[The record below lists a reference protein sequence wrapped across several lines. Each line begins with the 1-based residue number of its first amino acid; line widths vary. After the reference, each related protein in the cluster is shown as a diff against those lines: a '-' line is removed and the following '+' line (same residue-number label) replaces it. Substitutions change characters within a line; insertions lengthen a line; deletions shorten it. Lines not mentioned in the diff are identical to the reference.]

1 MECFLYL
8 IVKLE
13 STFYL
18 RNAIMMVSI
27 ISYHLISSNLMLP
40 WGSSLMVLRP
50 TITDLAKQA
59 GVSVA
64 TVDRV
69 LNRRLP
75 VREDTAVRVVQA
87 AEAIGYHATGLLKRR
102 LTEIPQRRF
111 GFLLQKRDTFYQ
123 SFAKN
128 LADATKAA
136 SFIEGK
142 PIIEFMDEL
151 VPSIIAARIR
161 DVAPRVDALAVVAVD
176 HPIVIEAVE
185 AVIATG
191 KPVFTLLSDIS
202 TTAKTGHIGLDG
214 RKVGRTAAWTISRTA
229 SGPGKIGILVGSH
242 RYSNQ
247 ELAEISFRSYMREHA
262 PEFTLLEPIINLD
275 DERIAY
281 EAVVDM
287 VETNPDLVGIYV
299 CGGGQDG
306 LIRALRDEGAGRRIV
321 AVCNELT
328 ATTRAALI
336 DGTVDLLLTTPTAA
350 ISTRVVELMAKACS
364 VADLPHLPPILIPAD
379 VHISE
384 NI

>member
-1 MECFLYL
+1 
-8 IVKLE
+8 
-13 STFYL
+13 
-18 RNAIMMVSI
+18 MVS
-27 ISYHLISSNLMLP
+27 
-40 WGSSLMVLRP
+40 RP
-50 TITDLAKQA
+50 TIHDLAKHA

-75 VREDTAVRVVQA
+75 VREDTAVRVVKA
-87 AEAIGYHATGLLKRR
+87 AEAIGFHATGLLKRR
-102 LTEIPQRRF
+102 LSETPQRRF
-111 GFLLQKRDTFYQ
+111 GFLLQKRDAFYQ
-123 SFAKN
+123 KLGKD

-136 SFIEGK
+136 SFIEGR
-142 PIIEFMDEL
+142 PIVEHVDEL
-151 VPSIIAARIR
+151 VPAIIAARLR
-161 DVAPRVDALAVVAVD
+161 EMAPRVDAVALVAVD

-185 AVIATG
+185 TVIASG

-202 TTAKTGHIGLDG
+202 SVAKTGHIGLDG

-229 SGPGKIGILVGSH
+229 RGPGKIGILVGSH
-242 RYSNQ
+242 RYNNQ

-262 PEFTLLEPIINLD
+262 PEFSLLEPIVNLD

-287 VETNPDLVGIYV
+287 VDSNDDLVAIYS

-306 LIRALRDEGAGRRIV
+306 LIRALRDEKSGRHIV

-336 DGTVDLLLTTPTAA
+336 DGTIDLLLATPTSA
-350 ISTRVVELMAKACS
+350 IARRIVELMAKAS
-364 VADLPHLPPILIPAD
+364 SGAELPHLPPILFPAD
-379 VHISE
+379 LHISE